1 MMSIK
6 TAFALLLQI
15 GNPEIIRHP
24 FPECL
29 VGFRNRKFLDQGWE
43 ESFSRRRLFFDLI
56 SSSSH
61 RPFFKKLQHV
71 FQLQR
76 EREKNREIEIERKRE
91 RVLIREKCVLEKE
104 CACVEK
110 R

>member
-1 MMSIK
+1 MSIK

-43 ESFSRRRLFFDLI
+43 ESFSRRRLFLI
-56 SSSSH
+56 SYLPPCIGHSLKNSNTYFS
-61 RPFFKKLQHV
+61 FKEKE
-71 FQLQR
+71 R
-76 EREKNREIEIERKRE
+76 ERERKRENERERERKREKERERERKRE
-91 RVLIREKCVLEKE
+91 R
-104 CACVEK
+104 
-110 R
+110 